1 MFLPIFIGS
10 VFKQN
15 LCNTTISIIR
25 EITTNEIAIE
35 VAMTADAI
43 IYLLLEVPTSVSA
56 DKVININAKILL
68 IPFSLLE
75 TVGLLNIDVV
85 IAEGLD
91 VVIVV
96 V

>member
-10 VFKQN
+10 FFKQN

-43 IYLLLEVPTSVSA
+43 IYLLLEVPT